1 MKLHLTL
8 LRSVPPPSA
17 RCTTRTPPHALIAQ
31 RATLYTQKGDGTR
44 VSRRQA
50 EPASRFSLPLP
61 CLPMVPHSLDSQPVT
76 THKPHN
82 PASQLRVNER
92 ASSSVYRRARSS
104 SSRKVALLLR

>member
-50 EPASRFSLPLP
+50 EPASHFSLPLP

-82 PASQLRVNER
+82 PTFREELLRV
-92 ASSSVYRRARSS
+92 RRYTLLEARSLTRS
-104 SSRKVALLLR
+104 WL